1 MPMTDARRIKES
13 EAPCKYCHDARL
25 VGWSGAGPILCP
37 ECSSGEDE
45 FTVITRAWREQRS
58 KVREVD
64 RENTALRIER
74 DEALAQLRESQ
85 AECAR
90 LKDIYASAVNG
101 RAEMRRSTVE
111 SVERVIAERDAA
123 NVKLAEAVELLIAYT
138 RDEIEVREF
147 LATVWP

>member
-37 ECSSGEDE
+37 ECSSGEDK

-101 RAEMRRSTVE
+101 RAEMRTALKE
-111 SVERVIAERDAA
+111 ERDAA

-138 RDEIEVREF
+138 RDKIEVRDF